1 MSSMPRKFGQAI
13 QRFGATVTIE
23 GVAVKAVEAV
33 PSVDGLEALFAA
45 DDLDGLPRPIRF
57 LYLPHDA
64 SAAEGQACV
73 LGGLSG
79 TLRRVVAIRFR
90 DETVACLAVV
100 A

>member
-13 QRFGATVTIE
+13 RRFGTTATIA
-23 GVAVKAVEAV
+23 GVPVKAVEAA
-33 PSVDGLEALFAA
+33 PSADGLEALFTAG
-45 DDLDGLPRPIRF
+45 DLDGLPRPIRL

-73 LGGLSG
+73 LGGLAG
-79 TLRRVVAIRFR
+79 TVRRVVAIRFR